1 MEKTF
6 DLTLARE
13 CAAAFSAS
21 NGLGC
26 IVSDKKGATLA
37 EYGYGCSACRICRLA
52 GKPAAQ
58 CVRAQNYSMAE
69 AERFGGR
76 YIYYCPMGLTCFVS
90 PLLGELDSCARIT
103 AGPFLMVEKEDF
115 IDCELMALEEEQ
127 RARVVAELE
136 NVRVIP
142 TATVNQMSTLL
153 FMAVGFMN
161 KVSASERM
169 RQVQSADAIQGQ
181 INSYI
186 LQLKQEEQPPPY
198 PFAVEKAF
206 LRSIRRSEK
215 DQARSLLNQ
224 LLGHILLATGQ
235 QLDTVKSRVCE
246 LLALTGRA
254 AVEAGAESGATLRL
268 CHESR
273 GRIEQAG
280 DIEAMCAALSDA
292 VNRLMDSVFRYAD
305 MRHAH
310 AIHLCMQHT
319 ETHYYEKVT
328 LEQLAQ
334 RVFLSP
340 AYLSRVFK
348 EETGTAFND
357 YLNAVR
363 IAKARQLLLHEDLRV
378 TDVASA
384 VGFDDQSYF
393 TKVFRRVTGMTPLR
407 YRTRYTQ
414 GEE

>member
-1 MEKTF
+1 MEKSF

-13 CAAAFSAS
+13 CAAAFAAS
-21 NGLGC
+21 TGLGC
-26 IVSDKKGATLA
+26 IVSDKRGETLA

-52 GKPAAQ
+52 GRPASQ

-90 PLLGELDSCARIT
+90 PILGELDSSARIT

-115 IDCELMALEEEQ
+115 IDCELMALEEET
-127 RARVVAELE
+127 RARVIAELE

-181 INSYI
+181 ISSYI

-198 PFAVEKAF
+198 PFGVERAF
-206 LRSIRRSEK
+206 LRSIRRAEK
-215 DQARSLLNQ
+215 EQARQLMNE

-235 QLDTVKSRVCE
+235 QLETVKSRVCE

-268 CHESR
+268 CHEGR
-273 GRIEQAG
+273 LRIERAG
-280 DIEAMCAALSDA
+280 DIEAMCFALNDA

-310 AIHLCMQHT
+310 AIHLCMQYI

-328 LEQLAQ
+328 LEQLAE

-357 YLNAVR
+357 HLNAVR

-393 TKVFRRVTGMTPLR
+393 TKVFRRFTGMTPLR
-407 YRTRYTQ
+407 YRARYTQ
-414 GEE
+414 GTE

>member
-21 NGLGC
+21 TGLGC
-26 IVSDKKGATLA
+26 IVSDKGGATLA

-186 LQLKQEEQPPPY
+186 LQLKQ
-198 PFAVEKAF
+198 
-206 LRSIRRSEK
+206 
-215 DQARSLLNQ
+215 
-224 LLGHILLATGQ
+224 
-235 QLDTVKSRVCE
+235 
-246 LLALTGRA
+246 
-254 AVEAGAESGATLRL
+254 
-268 CHESR
+268 
-273 GRIEQAG
+273 
-280 DIEAMCAALSDA
+280 
-292 VNRLMDSVFRYAD
+292 
-305 MRHAH
+305 
-310 AIHLCMQHT
+310 
-319 ETHYYEKVT
+319 
-328 LEQLAQ
+328 
-334 RVFLSP
+334 
-340 AYLSRVFK
+340 
-348 EETGTAFND
+348 
-357 YLNAVR
+357 
-363 IAKARQLLLHEDLRV
+363 
-378 TDVASA
+378 
-384 VGFDDQSYF
+384 
-393 TKVFRRVTGMTPLR
+393 
-407 YRTRYTQ
+407 
-414 GEE
+414 

>member
-1 MEKTF
+1 
-6 DLTLARE
+6 
-13 CAAAFSAS
+13 
-21 NGLGC
+21 
-26 IVSDKKGATLA
+26 
-37 EYGYGCSACRICRLA
+37 
-52 GKPAAQ
+52 
-58 CVRAQNYSMAE
+58 
-69 AERFGGR
+69 
-76 YIYYCPMGLTCFVS
+76 
-90 PLLGELDSCARIT
+90 
-103 AGPFLMVEKEDF
+103 
-115 IDCELMALEEEQ
+115 
-127 RARVVAELE
+127 
-136 NVRVIP
+136 
-142 TATVNQMSTLL
+142 
-153 FMAVGFMN
+153 
-161 KVSASERM
+161 
-169 RQVQSADAIQGQ
+169 
-181 INSYI
+181 
-186 LQLKQEEQPPPY
+186 
-198 PFAVEKAF
+198 
-206 LRSIRRSEK
+206 
-215 DQARSLLNQ
+215 
-224 LLGHILLATGQ
+224 
-235 QLDTVKSRVCE
+235 
-246 LLALTGRA
+246 
-254 AVEAGAESGATLRL
+254 
-268 CHESR
+268 
-273 GRIEQAG
+273 
-280 DIEAMCAALSDA
+280 MCAALSDA

-310 AIHLCMQHT
+310 AIHLCMQYI

>member
-1 MEKTF
+1 
-6 DLTLARE
+6 
-13 CAAAFSAS
+13 
-21 NGLGC
+21 
-26 IVSDKKGATLA
+26 
-37 EYGYGCSACRICRLA
+37 
-52 GKPAAQ
+52 
-58 CVRAQNYSMAE
+58 
-69 AERFGGR
+69 
-76 YIYYCPMGLTCFVS
+76 
-90 PLLGELDSCARIT
+90 
-103 AGPFLMVEKEDF
+103 MVENEDF

-310 AIHLCMQHT
+310 AIHLCMQYI